1 MISASKNTLFTKLI
15 KTNFDKYEAR
25 HLVPGAIE
33 TVIIKGIPMKH
44 VITSVLIALFFSSFG
59 CSNVSPDAVDLEVDF
74 SWEGMVPCSW
84 GIPEIGIKGV
94 PENTKYLVVSMYD
107 HAYFYDHG
115 EVRVAYNGSNI
126 IAEDSLKEIYCPCP
140 PDAPGRYKITVKA
153 IDDNEIVIGVGSKER
168 YFPEEK

>member
-1 MISASKNTLFTKLI
+1 MILASKNTLSTKLI
-15 KTNFDKYEAR
+15 KTNFDKYEVR
-25 HLVPGAIE
+25 HLVQGAIE
-33 TVIIKGIPMKH
+33 AVIIKGISMKH

-59 CSNVSPDAVDLEVDF
+59 CSDVRPDAVDLEVDF
-74 SWEGMVPCSW
+74 SWKGMVPCSW
-84 GIPEIGIKGV
+84 GIPKVGVNGV

-115 EVRVAYNGSNI
+115 EVKITYNGSNI
-126 IAEDSLKEIYCPCP
+126 IARDSLKEIYCPCP

-153 IDDNEIVIGVGSKER
+153 INEDEIVIGVGSKER